1 LDEFRRFRHLV
12 RNAYTMSLVP
22 EKMAGLMSALPG
34 LWPTLRAE
42 LLAFADFLEALA
54 QAKKQGD

>member
-1 LDEFRRFRHLV
+1 
-12 RNAYTMSLVP
+12 
-22 EKMAGLMSALPG
+22 MSALPG